1 MSKNMIFGFL
11 YSRAG
16 GVAQMIE
23 CLLSK
28 CEALRSNPST
38 AKKKKERKKM
48 ETMLFAGKWMELEI
62 IMFWQYWG
70 LNSRSHVC

>member
-38 AKKKKERKKM
+38 AKKKKKERKWKLCYLQ
-48 ETMLFAGKWMELEI
+48 ESGWNL
-62 IMFWQYWG
+62 
-70 LNSRSHVC
+70 RSSCFGSTGV